1 MKIVVTGAAGF
12 VGSHLAER
20 LAGLG
25 HSVTG
30 IDSFTDYYS
39 RELKELNAADV
50 AAGGAEVLR
59 LDLAAESA
67 AAELRKAVA
76 GAEVIYHL
84 AAQPGI
90 SASVPFEDYVRNN
103 VTATHRLIEAAL
115 GTEGLRSFIHV
126 STSSVYGAY
135 ATDPETAAPKPTS
148 HYGVT
153 KLAAEQLALSYHRQ
167 GKLPAC
173 SLRLFSV
180 YGPRERPEKLYTRLI
195 GCILSGADFP
205 LCEGSREHRR
215 SYTFIDD
222 VLDGFVAVL
231 DHLEECNGEIFNIGS
246 DVEYTTGHGIEIIE
260 GILGRKAHMQPT
272 PPRAG
277 DQLRTHADIAKA
289 RRVLGYNP
297 RRTLEEGLREQV
309 RWYEEKIHGK
319 ISLWPAR

>member
-1 MKIVVTGAAGF
+1 MRIVVTGAAGF

-25 HSVTG
+25 HEVTG
-30 IDSFTDYYS
+30 IDSLTGYYS

-50 AAGGAEVLR
+50 EAKGVEVLR
-59 LDLAAESA
+59 LDLAADSA
-67 AAELRKAVA
+67 AGELRRAAA

-90 SASVPFEDYVRNN
+90 SASVPFDEYVRNN
-103 VTATHRLIEAAL
+103 VTTTHRLVEAAL
-115 GTEGLRSFIHV
+115 GAEGLRSFVYI

-135 ATDPETAAPKPTS
+135 ATEPETAAPRPTS
-148 HYGVT
+148 YYGVT
-153 KLAAEQLALSYHRQ
+153 KLAAEQLALSYHRRRR
-167 GKLPAC
+167 LPVC

-195 GCILSGADFP
+195 GSILNNTEFP

-215 SYTFIDD
+215 SYTFIGD
-222 VLDGFVAVL
+222 VLDGFAAVL
-231 DHLEECNGEIFNIGS
+231 DHLGECNGEIFNIGS
-246 DVEYTTGHGIEIIE
+246 DVEHTTGEGIEIIE
-260 GILGRKAHMQPT
+260 GILGRRARMRSA

-289 RRVLGYNP
+289 RRVLAYSP
-297 RRTLEEGLREQV
+297 SRTLAEGLREQV
-309 RWYEEKIHGK
+309 EWYKAKVHGR
-319 ISLWPAR
+319 ISLWPDG